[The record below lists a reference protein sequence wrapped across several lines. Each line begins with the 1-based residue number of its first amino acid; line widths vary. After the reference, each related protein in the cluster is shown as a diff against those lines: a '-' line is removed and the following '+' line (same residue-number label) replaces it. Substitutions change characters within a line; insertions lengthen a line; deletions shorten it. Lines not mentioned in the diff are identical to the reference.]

1 MITPEVALV
10 EPSLDLKSQLLS
22 MAEEYQSV
30 GDNRYQAV
38 IENVTAFI
46 RSLRLYSKGIELP
59 SGFVPTTTFFL
70 LSNNRIVG
78 RSSLRHRL
86 TAELA
91 NEGGHIGYDIRPSE
105 RMKGYG
111 NLILKLMLNKA
122 RSIGLNRV
130 LVTCDVD
137 NVASAR
143 IIQKN
148 GGKLYGQSISN
159 KTGKVVSQYWIE
171 L

>member
-1 MITPEVALV
+1 MITHEVALV
-10 EPSLDLKSQLLS
+10 EPSLDLKSELLS
-22 MAEEYQSV
+22 MAQEYQSA
-30 GDNRYQAV
+30 GDSRYQAV

-122 RSIGLNRV
+122 RSVGLDSV
-130 LVTCDVD
+130 LVTCNVD

-148 GGKLYGQSISN
+148 GGKLHGQSISN
-159 KTGKVVSQYWIE
+159 RTSKVVSQYWIE

>member
-1 MITPEVALV
+1 MINEQVALV
-10 EPSLDLKSQLLS
+10 EPSPDLMSELLS
-22 MAEEYQSV
+22 MAEEYQSAS
-30 GDNRYQAV
+30 DNRYQAV
-38 IENVTAFI
+38 IEDSAAFI
-46 RSLRLYSKGIELP
+46 RKLELYSKGIDLP
-59 SGFVPTTTFFL
+59 SGFVSTTTFFL
-70 LSNNRIVG
+70 LSNNRIIG

-105 RMKGYG
+105 RRKGYG
-111 NLILKLMLNKA
+111 TLILKLMLNNA
-122 RSIGLNRV
+122 RSMGLDRV

-148 GGKLYGQSISN
+148 GGKLHGQSIS
-159 KTGKVVSQYWIE
+159 KRTAKAVSQYWIE